1 MSAAA
6 TNPLPAGASLAG
18 LYPFPTTNE
27 VASNGTG
34 SGNTIPTVTTMT
46 SPPSSNGV
54 NTLNFQASSD
64 LSSLGL
70 TAALPSESPSPNLL
84 YNCLCVLFTYCT
96 YYILFFFIITQWTN
110 SILAHNF
117 ALHIEEIF
125 KSYSTLFC
133 TNCKSI
139 FVHPHQG

>member
-6 TNPLPAGASLAG
+6 AAATNSLPAGASLAG

-54 NTLNFQASSD
+54 NTLNFQANSD

-70 TAALPSESPSPNLL
+70 TAALPSESPSLDIHFSSNH
-84 YNCLCVLFTYCT
+84 NIHKNSSGLCFWASDP
-96 YYILFFFIITQWTN
+96 FIDR
-110 SILAHNF
+110 F
-117 ALHIEEIF
+117 
-125 KSYSTLFC
+125 
-133 TNCKSI
+133 
-139 FVHPHQG
+139 

>member
-1 MSAAA
+1 MSAAAAAA

-70 TAALPSESPSPNLL
+70 TAALPSESPS
-84 YNCLCVLFTYCT
+84 
-96 YYILFFFIITQWTN
+96 
-110 SILAHNF
+110 
-117 ALHIEEIF
+117 
-125 KSYSTLFC
+125 
-133 TNCKSI
+133 
-139 FVHPHQG
+139 

>member
-84 YNCLCVLFTYCT
+84 YNCLCVC
-96 YYILFFFIITQWTN
+96 
-110 SILAHNF
+110 
-117 ALHIEEIF
+117 LHIVHTTF
-125 KSYSTLFC
+125 SL
-133 TNCKSI
+133 SI
-139 FVHPHQG
+139 FTSISSLLLHNGPTHFLLIILLCI